1 MCIFYTTQYQS
12 YLVSYSSRLFF
23 LKISE
28 MKKAYKTQ
36 SQEQIIGLYEYV
48 LSMIDER
55 TMCHVTEGMCY
66 TINQEQATRP

>member
-1 MCIFYTTQYQS
+1 MHILHYTVPVLPSQLQQS
-12 YLVSYSSRLFF
+12 AFF

>member
-12 YLVSYSSRLFF
+12 YLVSYSSRLLF

-36 SQEQIIGLYEYV
+36 SQEQIIGLYEYEPCV
-48 LSMIDER
+48 M
-55 TMCHVTEGMCY
+55 
-66 TINQEQATRP
+66 